1 MRQHQLEWIEYKRKQ
16 FASLKKWL
24 KFLPTRAK
32 LRKSFVF
39 KRFGRNFLEKHPE
52 LFSFSYDS
60 MKLAY
65 YAGWIL
71 TFLPVMGI
79 QITLAILLAI
89 FLRCNVMILV
99 ALQMISNPF
108 TVGFLWG
115 IEYKIGK
122 FILSVFPLE
131 DLFAT
136 KAIEHIEPATK
147 GSMFLNAT
155 LAICLGGLLLGII
168 CGKISCIF
176 HKHIL
181 KHRITSYEQFVAQK
195 KKSETRCD
203 V

>member
-24 KFLPTRAK
+24 KILPTKAK
-32 LRKSFVF
+32 LRNSFIF
-39 KRFGRNFLEKHPE
+39 KKFGRSFFEKHTE

-89 FLRCNVMILV
+89 FLRCNVMMLV

-115 IEYKIGK
+115 LEYKIGK
-122 FILSVFPLE
+122 FIFSILPFDKFFTPKVAAHLE
-131 DLFAT
+131 
-136 KAIEHIEPATK
+136 PVTK
-147 GSMFLNAT
+147 GALFLNAT
-155 LAICLGGLLLGII
+155 LAICFGGLILGII
-168 CGKISCIF
+168 CGKLSCVL
-176 HKHIL
+176 HKYIL
-181 KHRITSYEQFVAQK
+181 NHRITNYEQFVAERTKAK
-195 KKSETRCD
+195 KE
-203 V
+203 

>member
-1 MRQHQLEWIEYKRKQ
+1 MRKHQLEWIEYKRRQ

-32 LRKSFVF
+32 LRNSFIF
-39 KRFGRNFLEKHPE
+39 KKFGRGFLEKHPE

-108 TVGFLWG
+108 TVGFLWS
-115 IEYKIGK
+115 IEYKIGR
-122 FILSVFPLE
+122 FILSVLPL
-131 DLFAT
+131 DKVFTQKLSA
-136 KAIEHIEPATK
+136 HIEPGTK
-147 GSMFLNAT
+147 GALFLNAT
-155 LAICLGGLLLGII
+155 LAICLGGLVLGIL
-168 CGKISCIF
+168 CGKLSCIF
-176 HKHIL
+176 HKYVL
-181 KHRITSYEQFVAQK
+181 KHRITTYEQFVAEK
-195 KKSETRCD
+195 KKSGTEQD